1 MRVLMLSWEYPPVMV
16 GGLGRHVHALAEAM
30 AAAGHEV
37 TVLTRHPG
45 TPDVPHDEVVAGVR
59 VVRAAEDPTKLSFAD
74 DLLAWTMALNHAL
87 TRAGL
92 AVCAERSFDVV
103 HAHDWLVAHAATTL
117 EHHLGVPLVAT
128 LHSTEAGRHQGW
140 LPGPVNRTIHSVEWW
155 LTFEA
160 RRVVTCSAYMCWEV
174 TRLFDLPPGKVDV
187 VPNGVDAARWR
198 VGADR
203 AAAARRRWA
212 ADGPLVVYC
221 GRLVYEKGVQDLLAA
236 VPRLRR
242 RHPGLRVVVAGT
254 GPAEAEL
261 RERARALRLGRAVAF
276 AGFVTDAELAALVA
290 AADCAV
296 VPSRYEPFGMVALEA
311 GAAGTP
317 VVAADV
323 GGLAEVVAD
332 GRLGVR
338 FPAGDP
344 AALAGAVGRLLAD
357 PDLGRRLVRAG
368 QDALAT
374 EHGWDRVA
382 ERTVAVY
389 RRAIGE
395 TPAPA
400 PAGGPAGGSAGAPAN
415 GPASE
420 SASGSARGP
429 AGGWVGGPASGS
441 AGAPASASAGE
452 AASGPASESAS
463 GSASGSVRGPAG
475 GWVGGPVGGPT
486 GRDVNLLTGQ
496 PS

>member
-1 MRVLMLSWEYPPVMV
+1 MRVLMLSWEYPPVMI

-45 TPDVPHDEVVAGVR
+45 TAEVALDEVAGGVR
-59 VVRAAEDPTKLSFAD
+59 VVRVAEDPTRLSFAD

-92 AVCAERSFDVV
+92 AVCADRSFDVV
-103 HAHDWLVAHAATTL
+103 HAHDWLVAQAATTL

-128 LHSTEAGRHQGW
+128 LHATEAGRHQGW
-140 LPGPVNRTIHSVEWW
+140 LPGPVSRTIHSVEWW

-160 RRVVTCSAYMCWEV
+160 GRVVTCSAYMRWEV
-174 TRLFDLPPGKVDV
+174 TRLFDLPAGKVDV
-187 VPNGVDAARWR
+187 VPNGVDAARWQVGPDR
-198 VGADR
+198 V
-203 AAAARRRWA
+203 AAARRRWA
-212 ADGPLVVYC
+212 ADGPLVAYC
-221 GRLVYEKGVQDLLAA
+221 GRLVHEKGVQDLLAA

-254 GPAEAEL
+254 GPAEASL
-261 RERARALRLGRAVAF
+261 REQARSLRLGRSTAF
-276 AGFVTDAELAALVA
+276 AGFVPDADLAALVA

-344 AALAGAVGRLLAD
+344 AGLADAVSRLLGD
-357 PDLGRRLVRAG
+357 PELGRRLVRAG
-368 QDALAT
+368 QAALTA
-374 EHGWDRVA
+374 EHGWARVA

-389 RRAIGE
+389 QRAVNEG
-395 TPAPA
+395 PAAVPAGVRAVVPAAAPA
-400 PAGGPAGGSAGAPAN
+400 VPDG
-415 GPASE
+415 
-420 SASGSARGP
+420 
-429 AGGWVGGPASGS
+429 
-441 AGAPASASAGE
+441 
-452 AASGPASESAS
+452 
-463 GSASGSVRGPAG
+463 
-475 GWVGGPVGGPT
+475 
-486 GRDVNLLTGQ
+486 NLLTGQ
-496 PS
+496 LS

>member
-1 MRVLMLSWEYPPVMV
+1 M
-16 GGLGRHVHALAEAM
+16 
-30 AAAGHEV
+30 
-37 TVLTRHPG
+37 
-45 TPDVPHDEVVAGVR
+45 VR
-59 VVRAAEDPTKLSFAD
+59 VAEDPTRLSFAD

-87 TRAGL
+87 IRAGL
-92 AVCAERSFDVV
+92 AACADRSFDVV

-128 LHSTEAGRHQGW
+128 LHATEAGRHQGW

-160 RRVVTCSAYMCWEV
+160 RRVVTCSAYMRWEV
-174 TRLFDLPPGKVDV
+174 TRLFDLPAGKVDV
-187 VPNGVDAARWR
+187 VPNGVDAARWQVGPDR
-198 VGADR
+198 V
-203 AAAARRRWA
+203 AAARRRCA
-212 ADGPLVVYC
+212 ADGPLVAYC

-276 AGFVTDAELAALVA
+276 AGFVADADLAALVA

-344 AALAGAVGRLLAD
+344 AALADAVSRLLAD
-357 PDLGRRLVRAG
+357 PELGRRLVRAG
-368 QDALAT
+368 QAELAA
-374 EHGWDRVA
+374 EHGWARVA

-389 RRAIGE
+389 RRAVGE
-395 TPAPA
+395 TPGPPA
-400 PAGGPAGGSAGAPAN
+400 LAVVPAGEPAGAP
-415 GPASE
+415 
-420 SASGSARGP
+420 
-429 AGGWVGGPASGS
+429 V
-441 AGAPASASAGE
+441 
-452 AASGPASESAS
+452 
-463 GSASGSVRGPAG
+463 VRDG
-475 GWVGGPVGGPT
+475 
-486 GRDVNLLTGQ
+486 NLLTGR

>member
-1 MRVLMLSWEYPPVMV
+1 MLSWEYPPVMV

-45 TPDVPHDEVVAGVR
+45 TPGVPYDEIAGGVR
-59 VVRAAEDPTKLSFAD
+59 VVRAAQDPTRISFAD

-87 TRAGL
+87 IRAGL
-92 AVCAERSFDVV
+92 AACAGGSFDVV

-160 RRVVTCSAYMCWEV
+160 RRVVTCSAYMRWEV
-174 TRLFDLPPGKVDV
+174 TRLFELPAGKVDV
-187 VPNGVDAARWR
+187 VPNGVDAARWQVGPDR
-198 VGADR
+198 V
-203 AAAARRRWA
+203 AAARRRCA
-212 ADGPLVVYC
+212 ADGPLVAYC
-221 GRLVYEKGVQDLLAA
+221 GRLVHEKGVQDLLAA

-276 AGFVTDAELAALVA
+276 AGFVADADLAALVA

-344 AALAGAVGRLLAD
+344 AALADAVSRLLAD
-357 PDLGRRLVRAG
+357 PELGRRLVRAG
-368 QDALAT
+368 QAELAA
-374 EHGWDRVA
+374 EHGWARVA

-389 RRAIGE
+389 RRAVGE
-395 TPAPA
+395 TPGPPA
-400 PAGGPAGGSAGAPAN
+400 LAVVPAGEPAGAP
-415 GPASE
+415 
-420 SASGSARGP
+420 
-429 AGGWVGGPASGS
+429 V
-441 AGAPASASAGE
+441 
-452 AASGPASESAS
+452 
-463 GSASGSVRGPAG
+463 VRDG
-475 GWVGGPVGGPT
+475 
-486 GRDVNLLTGQ
+486 NLLTGR